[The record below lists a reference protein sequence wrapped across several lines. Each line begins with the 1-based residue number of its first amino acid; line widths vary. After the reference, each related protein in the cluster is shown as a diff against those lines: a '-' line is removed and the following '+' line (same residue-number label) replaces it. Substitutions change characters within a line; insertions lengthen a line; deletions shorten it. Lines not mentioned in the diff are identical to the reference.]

1 MVICLVSSPRQLCLN
16 VGCLCLRVTQFFL
29 TSRNTNATK
38 LLRRVARLPVGVT
51 LRGRPGHNNK
61 ELCCFGQPLTDC
73 CLALLFITIPKSFVA
88 ERTRSM
94 P

>member
-1 MVICLVSSPRQLCLN
+1 MSY
-16 VGCLCLRVTQFFL
+16 VGCLPVRVAQFFL

-38 LLRRVARLPVGVT
+38 LLRQVARLPLGVT
-51 LRGRPGHNNK
+51 LRGRPGNNNT
-61 ELCCFGQPLTDC
+61 ELCFGEPLTDC
-73 CLALLFITIPKSFVA
+73 CLALLFITISKSFVA